1 MVPPPETPLTL
12 LGLMSSFVTASQYA
26 GIAQL
31 VEHNLAKVGVAGSSP
46 VSRSRGP
53 GAAANAVRPR
63 RVLAPWPSGKAEDC
77 KSFIP
82 SSNLGGAS
90 QVTEG
95 LSRVFHESPSVF
107 GNTIGNKESGP
118 SPRAVDIEGGMGC
131 GASPIIVSWGCR
143 SLFHRHT

>member
-90 QVTEG
+90 RWTKGFQGTWKP
-95 LSRVFHESPSVF
+95 FHC
-107 GNTIGNKESGP
+107 
-118 SPRAVDIEGGMGC
+118 R
-131 GASPIIVSWGCR
+131 WGEF
-143 SLFHRHT
+143 LW